1 MGRRGDASG
10 PRAKFSQLLPYLLE
24 HKRVLGFVIVL
35 SILGALASLAQ
46 PLLVSQVITVVQKG
60 NPLGSLVWGLIALVV
75 VSGLI
80 SGYQHYLLQRTGEGV
95 VLSSRRKLIGRM
107 LRLPISEFDT
117 RRTGDLVS
125 RVGSDTTLLRAVLT
139 QGLVEAIGGSLTFVG
154 ALIAML
160 VIDPVLL
167 GLTVLVIAASVVTVT
182 LLSQRI
188 RVASL
193 AAQVKVGD
201 LAASVERAISAVR
214 TVRASNATDREIAA
228 VEEDAV
234 GAWKMGIQ
242 VAKISALV
250 VPIAGIAMQ
259 VSFLVVLGV
268 GGFRVASGTIT
279 VANLI
284 AFILFLFLMIV
295 PLGQAFGAITSVN
308 SALGAL
314 GRIQEIID
322 LPAEDQFDR
331 EIAPL
336 AITVGA
342 ANESVRPDA
351 PAISF
356 EDVHFGYA
364 VAPDVEPDP
373 AGVAGVAEAA
383 GVAQAAGVAEAAG
396 VAQSAG
402 VAESAVEVPSAPETV
417 IVAPALIGSVLAEPD
432 LLEASL
438 GAANANAADDAA
450 ALAALD
456 AAADPDG
463 GMRRLPTAADLFGT
477 VPPDVDTDTSAPR
490 AVDLSTAPAFG
501 TSATVA
507 SPDFAVATV
516 AAASDGPQHVRA
528 DRLVHAPDDDATPTA
543 STVQASGMDGAD
555 GIPLENTT
563 GAGAGPAAA
572 LAPDLAVAAA
582 AGEPRPV
589 LSGVSFSAP
598 RGRRTALVG
607 PSGAGKS
614 TILALIERFYDP
626 NAGIV
631 RLGGLD
637 IRTLDRTA
645 LRSQIGYVE
654 QDAPVLAGS
663 LRDNLT
669 LATPDATDEECI
681 AVLHAV
687 NLGEVLDRDPAGLG
701 AAVGESG
708 VMLSGGER
716 QRLAI
721 ARALLAAPPI
731 LLLDE
736 STSSLDGVNEQMMRA
751 AIDAVAVNRTLI
763 VIAHRLSTVVD
774 SDQIVVLD
782 HGRVIGT
789 GTHSELVASTP
800 LYRELAKHQL
810 LV

>member
-1 MGRRGDASG
+1 MSTTSSTETSPTVSPERPRAKSRFGRRGAAAEG
-10 PRAKFSQLLPYLLE
+10 PRAKFSQLLPYLFE
-24 HKRVLGFVIVL
+24 HKKVLGFVIVL
-35 SILGALASLAQ
+35 SVLGAAASLAQ

-60 NPLGSLVWGLIALVV
+60 KPLGALVWGLIGLVV

-167 GLTVLVIAASVVTVT
+167 GLTVLVITASVVTVT

-188 RVASL
+188 RAASL
-193 AAQVKVGD
+193 AAQARVGD

-214 TVRASNATDREIAA
+214 TVRASNATEREIAV
-228 VEEDAV
+228 VEEDAK
-234 GAWKMGIQ
+234 GAWRMGIK

-268 GGFRVASGTIT
+268 GGFRVASGAIT
-279 VANLI
+279 VAHLV
-284 AFILFLFLMIV
+284 AFILFLFMMIM

-331 EIAPL
+331 DIAPL

-342 ANESVRPDA
+342 ANASMLPDA
-351 PAISF
+351 PAIAF
-356 EDVHFGYA
+356 EDVYFGYA
-364 VAPDVEPDP
+364 APAP
-373 AGVAGVAEAA
+373 AAPGTPAAERAAAELAAAEAA
-383 GVAQAAGVAEAAG
+383 VELPPVLETVIAVPVVFDEVFAEPDIAEAEAA
-396 VAQSAG
+396 
-402 VAESAVEVPSAPETV
+402 AE
-417 IVAPALIGSVLAEPD
+417 
-432 LLEASL
+432 
-438 GAANANAADDAA
+438 AA
-450 ALAALD
+450 
-456 AAADPDG
+456 
-463 GMRRLPTAADLFGT
+463 
-477 VPPDVDTDTSAPR
+477 
-490 AVDLSTAPAFG
+490 
-501 TSATVA
+501 
-507 SPDFAVATV
+507 
-516 AAASDGPQHVRA
+516 RA
-528 DRLVHAPDDDATPTA
+528 D
-543 STVQASGMDGAD
+543 GA
-555 GIPLENTT
+555 E
-563 GAGAGPAAA
+563 
-572 LAPDLAVAAA
+572 
-582 AGEPRPV
+582 AGELPGDAVGTGIRPV
-589 LSGVSFSAP
+589 LRGVSFSAP
-598 RGRRTALVG
+598 RGLRTALVG

-626 NAGIV
+626 QAGLV

-687 NLGEVLDRDPAGLG
+687 NLGEVLDRDPAGLD
-701 AAVGESG
+701 APVGESG

-736 STSSLDGVNEQMMRA
+736 STSSLDGVNEQKMRE
-751 AIDAVAVNRTLI
+751 AIDAVAVDRTLI

-774 SDQIVVLD
+774 SDQIVVFD
-782 HGRVIGT
+782 HGRVVGT